1 MRIDKNI
8 PYILAF
14 LGLILLINTT
24 LVDPMKE
31 KNRDLALQIE
41 SIKRSDSSDDQ
52 DMGGQ
57 FRRSGKGPDMARDLG
72 LYEISNKGLSIE
84 SMEAIEGNG
93 YRQYEISISG
103 KGDSLLKF
111 VQGLKSM
118 DNKLVVESLNYD
130 GQGQSK
136 YVIKLHFFD

>member
-8 PYILAF
+8 LYILAF

-24 LVDPMKE
+24 SVDPMKE

>member
-8 PYILAF
+8 LYILAF

-41 SIKRSDSSDDQ
+41 SIKRSDSSDNQ

-72 LYEISNKGLSIE
+72 LYEISKKGLSIE

-136 YVIKLHFFD
+136 YVIKLHFF

>member
-8 PYILAF
+8 LYILAF

-31 KNRDLALQIE
+31 KNRDLAFQIE
-41 SIKRSDSSDDQ
+41 NIKRSDSSDDQ
-52 DMGGQ
+52 GMGGQ

-93 YRQYEISISG
+93 YRQYEVSISG

>member
-8 PYILAF
+8 LYILAF

-41 SIKRSDSSDDQ
+41 SIKRSDSSDNQ

>member
-8 PYILAF
+8 LYILAF
-14 LGLILLINTT
+14 FGLMVLINTT

-41 SIKRSDSSDDQ
+41 SIKRSDSSDNQ

-72 LYEISNKGLSIE
+72 LYEISKKGLSIE

-136 YVIKLHFFD
+136 YVIKLHFF

>member
-8 PYILAF
+8 LYILAF

-93 YRQYEISISG
+93 HRQYKVSISG

>member
-8 PYILAF
+8 LYILAF
-14 LGLILLINTT
+14 LGLILVINTT
-24 LVDPMKE
+24 LLDPMNE

>member
-1 MRIDKNI
+1 MRIDKKI
-8 PYILAF
+8 LYILAF

-52 DMGGQ
+52 DMGDQ
-57 FRRSGKGPDMARDLG
+57 LRRSGKRPDMARDLG

>member
-8 PYILAF
+8 LYILAF
-14 LGLILLINTT
+14 LGLMLLINTT

-41 SIKRSDSSDDQ
+41 SIKRSDSSDKQ

-93 YRQYEISISG
+93 YRQYEVSISG

-118 DNKLVVESLNYD
+118 DSKLVVESLNYD

>member
-8 PYILAF
+8 LYILAF
-14 LGLILLINTT
+14 FGLMVLINTT
-24 LVDPMKE
+24 LVGPMKE

-41 SIKRSDSSDDQ
+41 SIKRSDSSDNQ

-72 LYEISNKGLSIE
+72 LYEISKKGLSIE

-93 YRQYEISISG
+93 YRQYEVSISG

>member
-8 PYILAF
+8 LCILAF
-14 LGLILLINTT
+14 FGLMVLINTT

-41 SIKRSDSSDDQ
+41 SIKRSDSSDNQ

-72 LYEISNKGLSIE
+72 LYEISKKGLSIE

>member
-8 PYILAF
+8 LYILAF
-14 LGLILLINTT
+14 LGLMVLINTT

-41 SIKRSDSSDDQ
+41 SIKRSDSSDNQ

-93 YRQYEISISG
+93 YRQYEVSISG

>member
-8 PYILAF
+8 LYILAF
-14 LGLILLINTT
+14 FGLMVLINTT
-24 LVDPMKE
+24 LVDSMKE

-41 SIKRSDSSDDQ
+41 SIKRSDSSDNQ

-72 LYEISNKGLSIE
+72 LYEISKKGLSIE

>member
-8 PYILAF
+8 LYILAF
-14 LGLILLINTT
+14 LGLMLLINTT

>member
-8 PYILAF
+8 LYILAF
-14 LGLILLINTT
+14 FGLMVLITTT

-41 SIKRSDSSDDQ
+41 SIKRSDSSDNQ

-72 LYEISNKGLSIE
+72 LYEISKKGLSIE

>member
-8 PYILAF
+8 LYILAF
-14 LGLILLINTT
+14 LGLMVLINTT

>member
-8 PYILAF
+8 LYILAF
-14 LGLILLINTT
+14 FGLMVLINTT

-41 SIKRSDSSDDQ
+41 SIKRSDSSDNQ

-72 LYEISNKGLSIE
+72 LYEISKKGLSIE
-84 SMEAIEGNG
+84 PMEAIEGNG

>member
-1 MRIDKNI
+1 MV
-8 PYILAF
+8 
-14 LGLILLINTT
+14 LINTT

-41 SIKRSDSSDDQ
+41 SIKRSDSSDNQ

-72 LYEISNKGLSIE
+72 LYEISKKGLSIE

>member
-8 PYILAF
+8 LYILAF
-14 LGLILLINTT
+14 LGLMLLINTT

-136 YVIKLHFFD
+136 YVIKLHFFE

>member
-8 PYILAF
+8 LYILAF

-93 YRQYEISISG
+93 YRQYEVSISG

>member
-8 PYILAF
+8 LYILAF

-84 SMEAIEGNG
+84 SMEAREGNG

-118 DNKLVVESLNYD
+118 VNKLVVESLNYD

>member
-8 PYILAF
+8 LYILAF
-14 LGLILLINTT
+14 FGLMVLINTT

-41 SIKRSDSSDDQ
+41 SIKRRDSSDNQ

-57 FRRSGKGPDMARDLG
+57 FRRSGKGPDRARDLG
-72 LYEISNKGLSIE
+72 LYEISKKGLSIE

-118 DNKLVVESLNYD
+118 DNKLVVENLNYD

-136 YVIKLHFFD
+136 YVIKLHFF

>member
-1 MRIDKNI
+1 
-8 PYILAF
+8 
-14 LGLILLINTT
+14 TT

-52 DMGGQ
+52 DMGDQ
-57 FRRSGKGPDMARDLG
+57 LRRSGKRPDMARDLG

>member
-8 PYILAF
+8 LYILAF

-93 YRQYEISISG
+93 YRQYEVSISG

-118 DNKLVVESLNYD
+118 DNKSVVESINYD

>member
-8 PYILAF
+8 LYILAF
-14 LGLILLINTT
+14 LGLMLLINTT

-41 SIKRSDSSDDQ
+41 SIKRSDSSDNQ

-72 LYEISNKGLSIE
+72 LYEISKKGLSIE

>member
-8 PYILAF
+8 LYILAF
-14 LGLILLINTT
+14 LGLMVLINTT

-41 SIKRSDSSDDQ
+41 SIKRSDSSDEQ

-93 YRQYEISISG
+93 YRQYEVSISG

>member
-8 PYILAF
+8 LYILAF
-14 LGLILLINTT
+14 LGLMLLINTT

-41 SIKRSDSSDDQ
+41 SIKRSDSSDEQ

-93 YRQYEISISG
+93 YRQYEVSISG

>member
-8 PYILAF
+8 LYILAF
-14 LGLILLINTT
+14 LGLMVLINTT

-41 SIKRSDSSDDQ
+41 SIKRSDSSDNQ

-84 SMEAIEGNG
+84 SMEAIEGKG

>member
-8 PYILAF
+8 LYILAF

-130 GQGQSK
+130 GQSK

>member
-8 PYILAF
+8 LYILAF

-52 DMGGQ
+52 DMGDQ
-57 FRRSGKGPDMARDLG
+57 LRRSGKGPDMARDLG

>member
-8 PYILAF
+8 LYILAF
-14 LGLILLINTT
+14 FGLMVLINTT

-41 SIKRSDSSDDQ
+41 SIKRSDSSDNQ

-72 LYEISNKGLSIE
+72 LYEISKKGLSIE

-111 VQGLKSM
+111 VQELKSM

>member
-8 PYILAF
+8 LYILAF
-14 LGLILLINTT
+14 LGLMLLINTT

-52 DMGGQ
+52 DMGDQ
-57 FRRSGKGPDMARDLG
+57 LRRSGKGPDMARDLG

-93 YRQYEISISG
+93 YRQYEVSISG

>member
-8 PYILAF
+8 LYILAF

-72 LYEISNKGLSIE
+72 LYEISKKGLSIE

-111 VQGLKSM
+111 VQGLKSI

>member
-8 PYILAF
+8 LYILAF

-41 SIKRSDSSDDQ
+41 RIKRSDSSDDQ
-52 DMGGQ
+52 DM
-57 FRRSGKGPDMARDLG
+57 
-72 LYEISNKGLSIE
+72 
-84 SMEAIEGNG
+84 EGNG
-93 YRQYEISISG
+93 YRQYEVGISG

>member
-8 PYILAF
+8 LYILAF
-14 LGLILLINTT
+14 FGLMVLINTT

-52 DMGGQ
+52 DMGDQ
-57 FRRSGKGPDMARDLG
+57 LRRSGKGPDMARDLG

>member
-8 PYILAF
+8 LYILAF

-52 DMGGQ
+52 DMGDQ
-57 FRRSGKGPDMARDLG
+57 LRRSGKEPDMARDLG

>member
-8 PYILAF
+8 LYILAF

-57 FRRSGKGPDMARDLG
+57 LRRSGKRPDMARDLG

>member
-1 MRIDKNI
+1 
-8 PYILAF
+8 
-14 LGLILLINTT
+14 
-24 LVDPMKE
+24 
-31 KNRDLALQIE
+31 
-41 SIKRSDSSDDQ
+41 
-52 DMGGQ
+52 MGGQ

-93 YRQYEISISG
+93 YRQYEVSISG